1 MLLFNSW
8 LVRYQVSQ
16 FLISPKNLLINWVT
30 RVTQIRWSDP
40 KMHDSRVPVL
50 GICFTGK
57 GLIPVQLI
65 QSNTGRTFSG
75 IRNDLTTK
83 PVNMP
88 FPVLTGGVRIFK
100 KFGILKFQRK
110 FENFSCSLH
119 FNSVAK
125 SSDLI
130 KG

>member
-30 RVTQIRWSDP
+30 RVTQIRWSNP

-50 GICFTGK
+50 GIRFAGK
-57 GLIPVQLI
+57 SLIPVQLI
-65 QSNTGRTFSG
+65 QSNTGRTFSR

-88 FPVLTGGVRIFK
+88 FPVLTGRVRIFTEK
-100 KFGILKFQRK
+100 KYLKCQNFRENSKTVPAHYILTVLPNR
-110 FENFSCSLH
+110 
-119 FNSVAK
+119 
-125 SSDLI
+125 LI
-130 KG
+130 

>member
-1 MLLFNSW
+1 MFLFNSW

-30 RVTQIRWSDP
+30 RVTQIRWSNP

-50 GICFTGK
+50 GIRFASK
-57 GLIPVQLI
+57 SLIPVQLI
-65 QSNTGRTFSG
+65 QSNTGRTFSR

-88 FPVLTGGVRIFK
+88 FPVLTGRVRIFTEK
-100 KFGILKFQRK
+100 KYLKCQNFRENSKTVPAHYILTVLPNR
-110 FENFSCSLH
+110 
-119 FNSVAK
+119 
-125 SSDLI
+125 LI
-130 KG
+130 